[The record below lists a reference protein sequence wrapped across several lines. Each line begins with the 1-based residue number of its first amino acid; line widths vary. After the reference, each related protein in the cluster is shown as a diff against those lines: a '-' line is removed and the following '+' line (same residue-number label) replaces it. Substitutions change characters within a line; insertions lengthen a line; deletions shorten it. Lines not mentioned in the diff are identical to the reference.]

1 MAKVLSNFL
10 SDLKYDL
17 GSTTEWSDDELI
29 RCLERAVDD
38 VGRFYPQELYYEYLV
53 DQTVEDEDITT
64 ASAHGTYINLAN
76 KPIDMESEVVENVAG
91 TVTYAR
97 GTDYLIDYINGKLT
111 TISTG
116 SMAVSTAYH
125 ISYSKH
131 DVAVDLSSIDGLIRI
146 TEIELEGEVPQK
158 KLSYHI
164 YGNYLYIGNRGK
176 RESQSEL
183 SDDDRIIIYYEAEHT
198 MPSVSVGSI
207 PGFLDQVLEIGASG
221 YALMLKAVKHRTQA
235 ATDLTTSRT
244 ILATI
249 SNADANTALD
259 SVATQLATLTE
270 TNISGIETQISGVE
284 TKIDTAIALMATY
297 AGYAHGYDGDAKTAV
312 DLAAIDTFLTGTGAG
327 SVTFSQYLGDGDAFI
342 NKSNDG
348 QDVAENYGRY
358 ADYCVNAALALIRN
372 AEAMSEVGK
381 SAAQTLSAIS
391 YEVTGLANLAGNYAS
406 VASAYADYQRIIGAT
421 ADSFVAEA
429 NQRNN
434 MNSILISQA
443 DRYVTESQQLMVLAD
458 TLQKEAESRKSEF
471 WSILK
476 DKSEWRKRLS
486 VSSNKQ

>member
-53 DQTVEDEDITT
+53 DQAIEDEDITT

-91 TVTYAR
+91 TVTYTR

-146 TEIELEGEVPQK
+146 TEVELEGEVPQK

-183 SDDDRIIIYYEAEHT
+183 SNDDRIIIYYEAEHT

-221 YALMLKAVKHRTQA
+221 YALMLKAVKHRIQA
-235 ATDLTTSRT
+235 ATDLTLAKT
-244 ILATI
+244 ILAGVLVDDIGTGL
-249 SNADANTALD
+249 NP
-259 SVATQLATLTE
+259 V
-270 TNISGIETQISGVE
+270 ETQIATLSSDIG
-284 TKIDTAIALMATY
+284 TAKTGIDNTLSAISDAFSDVKTQ
-297 AGYAHGYDGDAKTAV
+297 AGYVGTYNGYVKTLLELTSTTSILNLLITNTEPSMTYYLKEGYKVV
-312 DLAAIDTFLTGTGAG
+312 DT
-327 SVTFSQYLGDGDAFI
+327 
-342 NKSNDG
+342 SNTG
-348 QDVAENYGRY
+348 QDVAENLGKY
-358 ADYCVNAALALIRN
+358 ADYCINAALAIIRD
-372 AEAMSEVGK
+372 AEALASCS
-381 SAAQTLSAIS
+381 SAAAQAAQAVAS
-391 YEVTGLANLAGNYAS
+391 GANGFSSIASGYGSLAG
-406 VASAYADYQRIIGAT
+406 AYADYQRTVLGS
-421 ADSFVAEA
+421 ADTLVAM
-429 NQRNN
+429 NN
-434 MNSILISQA
+434 TMIAQA
-443 DRYVTESQQLMVLAD
+443 ERYVTESQQLMILAD

-486 VSSNKQ
+486 VSSNKQGG